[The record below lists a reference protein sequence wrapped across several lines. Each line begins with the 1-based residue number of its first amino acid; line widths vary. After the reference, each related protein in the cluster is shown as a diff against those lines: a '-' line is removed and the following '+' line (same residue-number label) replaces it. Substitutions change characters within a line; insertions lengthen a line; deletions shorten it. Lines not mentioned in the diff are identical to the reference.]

1 MNKNKILSL
10 LKVLEITSKDQLL
23 EKDILFWWNKKYIAL
38 KYEDYP
44 IEQKNQDLI
53 NLNNAKDELEK
64 LDSINLQ
71 KAFDSDDSY
80 RNKYRK
86 SKDNYKEDIEEDF
99 TDDSSEEFEDI
110 EKDFTDDSSEEFED
124 INENNKE
131 DSEKNFKKES
141 KWKKTSNSSNTYRS
155 NQFNRFNDLKGQ
167 VGCLGSIVAFLLFIV
182 IGDQIVRQHN
192 LYILECSFENIF
204 RTEEQ
209 IKSCA
214 RDKWGF

>member
-1 MNKNKILSL
+1 MDKSKILSL
-10 LKVLEITSKDQLL
+10 LKVLEITTKEQLL

-71 KAFDSDDSY
+71 KAFDSDDLD
-80 RNKYRK
+80 RDKYRK
-86 SKDNYKEDIEEDF
+86 SKYNNKEEIEVEVLEEIEEDIEEDF
-99 TDDSSEEFEDI
+99 TYNSSED
-110 EKDFTDDSSEEFED
+110 FED
-124 INENNKE
+124 INQNNKE
-131 DSEKNFKKES
+131 DLENNSKKES

-155 NQFNRFNDLKGQ
+155 NQFNGSNNLKDQ
-167 VGCLGSIVAFLLFIV
+167 IGCLGSIVAFLLFIV

-209 IKSCA
+209 IESCA
-214 RDKWGF
+214 RGKWGF

>member
-1 MNKNKILSL
+1 MNKSKILSL
-10 LKVLEITSKDQLL
+10 LKVLDITTKEQLL
-23 EKDILFWWNKKYIAL
+23 EKDMLFWWNKKYIAL

-64 LDSINLQ
+64 LDSVNLQ
-71 KAFDSDDSY
+71 KAFDSDDLD
-80 RNKYRK
+80 REKYRK
-86 SKDNYKEDIEEDF
+86 SKYNKKEEIEEEIEEDF
-99 TDDSSEEFEDI
+99 EEN
-110 EKDFTDDSSEEFED
+110 S
-124 INENNKE
+124 
-131 DSEKNFKKES
+131 KKEN

-155 NQFNRFNDLKGQ
+155 NQFNKINDLKDQ
-167 VGCLGSIVAFLLFIV
+167 LGCLGSIVVFLLFIV

-209 IKSCA
+209 IESCA
-214 RDKWGF
+214 REKWGF

>member
-1 MNKNKILSL
+1 MNRNKILSL
-10 LKVLEITSKDQLL
+10 LKVLEITSKEQLM

-71 KAFDSDDSY
+71 KAFDSDDLY
-80 RNKYRK
+80 KDKYRK
-86 SKDNYKEDIEEDF
+86 SKYNYKQEDEEEIEEEIEEDF
-99 TDDSSEEFEDI
+99 
-110 EKDFTDDSSEEFED
+110 ED
-124 INENNKE
+124 INQNNKE
-131 DSEKNFKKES
+131 DFEKNSKKES

-155 NQFNRFNDLKGQ
+155 NQFNGLNNLKDQ

-209 IKSCA
+209 IDACV
-214 RDKWGF
+214 RQKWGF

>member
-1 MNKNKILSL
+1 MNRNKILSL
-10 LKVLEITSKDQLL
+10 LKVLEITSKEQLL

-44 IEQKNQDLI
+44 IEQKNEDLI

-71 KAFDSDDSY
+71 KAFDSDDLD
-80 RNKYRK
+80 RDKYKK
-86 SKDNYKEDIEEDF
+86 SKYNYDEDIEEDIEEDYI
-99 TDDSSEEFEDI
+99 DDSNED
-110 EKDFTDDSSEEFED
+110 FED
-124 INENNKE
+124 INQNNKE
-131 DSEKNFKKES
+131 DFEKNSKNES

-155 NQFNRFNDLKGQ
+155 NQSNRFNNLKGE

-209 IKSCA
+209 IESCA

>member
-1 MNKNKILSL
+1 MNKSKILSL
-10 LKVLEITSKDQLL
+10 LKVLDITTKEQLL
-23 EKDILFWWNKKYIAL
+23 EKDVLFWWNKKYIAL

-64 LDSINLQ
+64 LDSLNLQ
-71 KAFDSDDSY
+71 KAFDSDDLD
-80 RNKYRK
+80 REKYRK
-86 SKDNYKEDIEEDF
+86 SKYNKKEEIEEEIEEEIKQDF
-99 TDDSSEEFEDI
+99 TYNSSDD
-110 EKDFTDDSSEEFED
+110 FED
-124 INENNKE
+124 INQNKKE
-131 DSEKNFKKES
+131 DFEENSKKEN

-155 NQFNRFNDLKGQ
+155 NQFNKINDLKDQ
-167 VGCLGSIVAFLLFIV
+167 LGCLGSIVVFLLFIV

-209 IKSCA
+209 IESCA
-214 RDKWGF
+214 REKWGF

>member
-1 MNKNKILSL
+1 MNKSKILSL
-10 LKVLEITSKDQLL
+10 LKVLEITNKEQLL
-23 EKDILFWWNKKYIAL
+23 EKDVLFWWNKKYIAL

-71 KAFDSDDSY
+71 KAFDSDDLN
-80 RNKYRK
+80 RDEYRK
-86 SKDNYKEDIEEDF
+86 SKYNQKEEIEEEIEEDMEEDF
-99 TDDSSEEFEDI
+99 TYNSNED
-110 EKDFTDDSSEEFED
+110 FED
-124 INENNKE
+124 INQNNKE
-131 DSEKNFKKES
+131 DFEENSKKES

-155 NQFNRFNDLKGQ
+155 NQFNKINDLKDQ
-167 VGCLGSIVAFLLFIV
+167 LGCLGSIVVFLLFIV

-209 IKSCA
+209 IESCA
-214 RDKWGF
+214 REKWGF